1 MTKFEEDF
9 EQMEIAFD
17 EDKLE
22 LYDYLKVK
30 FIEKYDPEKQPKPTD
45 VQTEVINKTTQFDT
59 LDNPTHIIHPLGRG
73 ELDFEV
79 KNFKNSQDT
88 NIVYW
93 EKNNLHIAK
102 YYIDQNKLIF
112 KNPFKGFLG
121 EFLTDFNISNLV
133 LNLSNE

>member
-22 LYDYLKVK
+22 LYDHLKAK
-30 FIEKYDPEKQPKPTD
+30 FIAKYDPEKQPKPTD
-45 VQTEVINKTTQFDT
+45 VQTEVIKKTTQFDT

-79 KNFKNSQDT
+79 KDAEKVFNNTFKW
-88 NIVYW
+88 YW
-93 EKNNLHIAK
+93 CGKEISVFIRDGDNGR
-102 YYIDQNKLIF
+102 LIF
-112 KNPFKGFLG
+112 SNPFSEDYLKNFDIEKLK
-121 EFLTDFNISNLV
+121 
-133 LNLSNE
+133 LNLPNE